1 MIVLHSD
8 ASRLIFGVWG
18 WLIGCWL
25 ARGTRPSDRD
35 AIHDTIHDH
44 VGSVPAAYPLK
55 KPLCVVHRRRSAR
68 GTTVSTSNQARQS
81 ANRPDRPHDAHGP
94 SLARAVSDSI
104 SPDMAATVTPRGP
117 TRRGMGVQRRV
128 YRARRHRAGAVGAR
142 EPMAAIP
149 TALLLTAR
157 WKSSSPG
164 RVRCRERA
172 YTEIVCSWDP
182 PFPRPRW

>member
-1 MIVLHSD
+1 MTRRVVRHLVCYDRPSFRRIKTHLWGLGLV
-8 ASRLIFGVWG
+8 IF
-18 WLIGCWL
+18 WLSAC
-25 ARGTRPSDRD
+25 TRPSDRD

-104 SPDMAATVTPRGP
+104 SPDMAATVTPRRP

-128 YRARRHRAGAVGAR
+128 YRATVCRGSAGTNG
-142 EPMAAIP
+142 
-149 TALLLTAR
+149 
-157 WKSSSPG
+157 G
-164 RVRCRERA
+164 Q
-172 YTEIVCSWDP
+172 Y
-182 PFPRPRW
+182 RPLYY